1 MGCAAFSNGTRGIVA
16 AGQLNPGTRIN
27 TIEFITIS
35 TQGNSADFGDLT
47 EARRPYGNGGCS
59 NAVRGL
65 IAGGA
70 NNDPANSNVIDYIT
84 IVTLG
89 NAIDF
94 GDLLEI
100 NSSKSG
106 CASATRGVWSGG
118 QVGPTTTT
126 NSIEYVQIMSTGNAV
141 DFGDIQ
147 FRQEAATSLSNGH
160 GGL

>member
-1 MGCAAFSNGTRGIVA
+1 MCIRD
-16 AGQLNPGTRIN
+16 RIN
-27 TIEFITIS
+27 IIEFVTIS

-47 EARRPYGNGGCS
+47 EARRSLGNGGAS
-59 NAVRGL
+59 NAVRGIFANGVL
-65 IAGGA
+65 NPAG
-70 NNDPANSNVIDYIT
+70 NSNVIDYIT
-84 IVTLG
+84 IASLG

-94 GDLLEI
+94 GDLLEV

-106 CASATRGVWSGG
+106 CASPTRACFAGG